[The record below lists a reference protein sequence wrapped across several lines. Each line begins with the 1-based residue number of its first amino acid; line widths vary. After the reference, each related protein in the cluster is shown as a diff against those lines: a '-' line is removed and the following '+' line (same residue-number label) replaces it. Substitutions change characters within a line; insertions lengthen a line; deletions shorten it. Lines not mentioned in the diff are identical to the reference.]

1 MRTPQIPRAL
11 RPARPARPARP
22 PRTSFGLVLRF
33 LLPATLAIP
42 LLNACGGGEST
53 SGGTT
58 TTTATTTIGTGG
70 AGGSTTTTPI
80 PVCVRPTAYTP
91 PPACGTGDYAWS
103 SLLPDP
109 KSPEF
114 DAALEQK
121 ATRID
126 RQFHALNGFA
136 TGLNSDVTVPLD
148 AAAARDAIAAFLA
161 SDEGWDFEA
170 TSGLPVPSAIGAWA
184 QSPGA
189 YGGPGAAAD
198 AFRYGTLRDQGA
210 DCAAIEVAKTHLLAD
225 LDALH
230 LATAITGVPGV
241 IARGIARKDLPGD
254 GASPT
259 TPLFDAD
266 GKPLPPEK
274 DNGTWRE
281 DNSGGQFPDYVWIDS
296 CSRDMLVGWAV
307 GYAAVWEVIRLDPAF
322 PDDKKKRLQADA
334 EAIVRSLMVVGD
346 KGYDLEIHD
355 ADGRLTYFPYLN
367 ENAIDT
373 SYLAGANNGSLAMM
387 ALGIVGGL
395 AYVAEKTD
403 IDEYL
408 YGQLVGERKLGEL
421 AKTNAIGL
429 SLGTKSNYSNYN
441 MAFDS
446 AWLAHRYLCDDASR
460 AVVRDAEETALYARP
475 GDERQPIEQKQ
486 TFYDFVH
493 VATAGG
499 ATPEAGLGVVDQ
511 PAINNG
517 IETLGEFADAPL
529 WEVARQNCDQAEIDS
544 ALCVAEDGTT
554 LHLLGYV
561 GRNGTLVSD
570 EPVPMRTRPFS
581 NYFWRTDPYLVNGD
595 ADGTRLLPAADFRVA
610 YWMGRWVRR

>member
-1 MRTPQIPRAL
+1 MRAPRIL
-11 RPARPARPARP
+11 PGLPA
-22 PRTSFGLVLRF
+22 SF
-33 LLPATLAIP
+33 LLPFTFAAS
-42 LLNACGGGEST
+42 LLSGCGGGEST
-53 SGGTT
+53 SGTT
-58 TTTATTTIGTGG
+58 TTTSGTGG
-70 AGGSTTTTPI
+70 AGGSTTTTTPI
-80 PVCVRPTAYTP
+80 PACVRPTEWAP
-91 PPACGTGDYAWS
+91 PPACGSGDYTWK

-109 KSPEF
+109 KSPDF
-114 DAALEQK
+114 DAALEEK

-136 TGLNSDVTVPLD
+136 TGLNADATVPLD
-148 AAAARDAIAAFLA
+148 QTAARDQIAAFLA
-161 SDEGWDFEA
+161 NDDGWDFEA
-170 TSGLPVPSAIGAWA
+170 YAGVPVTDVIGAWG
-184 QSPGA
+184 QSPGG
-189 YGGPGAAAD
+189 YGGPGIAAD

-210 DCAAIEVAKTHLLAD
+210 ECAAIDIAKQHLLAD

-230 LATAITGVPGV
+230 LVTAITGVPGV
-241 IARGIARKDLPGD
+241 IARGVARKGLPGD
-254 GASPT
+254 GVEPT
-259 TPLFDAD
+259 TPLHDAD
-266 GKPLPPEK
+266 GNSLPAEK
-274 DNGTWRE
+274 NNGTWRA
-281 DNSGGQFPDYVWIDS
+281 DNSGGLFPDYQWIDS

-322 PDDKKKRLQADA
+322 PADKKVRLQADA
-334 EAIVRSLMVVGD
+334 EAIVRSLMLVGD

-373 SYLAGANNGSLAMM
+373 SYLAGASNGSLAMM
-387 ALGIVGGL
+387 ALGIVGGFG
-395 AYVAEKTD
+395 YVAEKTD

-408 YGQLVGERKLGEL
+408 YGQLLGERKLGEL

-446 AWLAHRYLCDDASR
+446 AWLAHRYMCDEPYR
-460 AVVRDAEETALYARP
+460 AIAREAEATAIYARP
-475 GDERQPIEQKQ
+475 GEERQPAEQKM

-499 ATPEAGLGVVDQ
+499 ATPETPIGTVDEPAVARGL
-511 PAINNG
+511 
-517 IETLGEFADAPL
+517 ETLGEFADTPL
-529 WEVARQNCDQAEIDS
+529 WETPRQNCDQAEIDS
-544 ALCVAEDGTT
+544 ALCVADDGTT

-561 GRNGTLVSD
+561 GRNDTLVAK
-570 EPVPMRTRPFS
+570 EPVPMRIRPFS

-595 ADGTRLLPAADFRVA
+595 SDGTRLLPAADFRVA